1 MRIAISP
8 TTFKGTVGVID
19 ACIAIIK
26 GIRQRFPNADVIQ
39 LPVSDGGDG
48 FLESL
53 LFNCGGKFVNA
64 VVTGPRG
71 RHRQT
76 ICGILDDGRG
86 VVEMAKASGF
96 AMLEKEERNPLL
108 TTSYGTGELIRG
120 LIARGVQE
128 VVIGVGGSATI
139 DAGMGCMQALGVRF
153 LDQSGKDVEYVGR
166 EIGKVTAIDAG
177 DVSEEVRSCRLI
189 IAADVNN
196 VLLGDEGAV
205 FTYGKQKGL
214 KDSDAPFMED
224 AVAHL
229 AEVIKNGFGTDITTI
244 PGGGA
249 AGGIGAG
256 LFGVLRAEI
265 RDGAEQFFEMS
276 DFRKRIKGAEIIVTG
291 EGRFDSLTGY
301 GKVVQRI
308 LSIGRENN
316 MIVVVLAGEITE
328 GAEKLFS
335 DGRSFGIAITPS
347 GMSLSEAKARVHE
360 LLQRGSLEAMMKIA
374 KGTGEG
380 AS

>member
-1 MRIAISP
+1 MKIVISP

-26 GIRQRFPNADVIQ
+26 GVRQRFPHADVVQ
-39 LPVSDGGDG
+39 HPVADGGDG

-64 VVTGPRG
+64 VVIGPRG
-71 RHRQT
+71 RHRKT
-76 ICGILDDGRG
+76 MCGVLDDGMG

-96 AMLEKEERNPLL
+96 AMLEQEERNPLL
-108 TTSYGTGELIRG
+108 TTSHGTGELILG
-120 LIARGVQE
+120 LISRGVRE

-139 DAGMGCMQALGVRF
+139 DVGIGCMQALGVRF
-153 LDQSGKDVEYVGR
+153 LDESGKEIEYVGR
-166 EIGKVTAIDAG
+166 EIAKVRAIDTCKVAK
-177 DVSEEVRSCRLI
+177 EVRDCKLI

-214 KDSDAPFMED
+214 RDEDAPFMED
-224 AVAHL
+224 AVAHM
-229 AEVIKNGFGTDITTI
+229 ADVIKKECGRDITTVQ
-244 PGGGA
+244 GGGA

-256 LFGVLRAEI
+256 LFGVLNAEI
-265 RDGAEQFFEMS
+265 RDGAELFFQLS
-276 DFRKRIKGAEIIVTG
+276 SFRERIKGARAIITG

-308 LSIGRENN
+308 LAIGHEHN
-316 MIVVVLAGEITE
+316 MYVAVLAGEITD
-328 GAEKLFS
+328 GAEKLFN
-335 DGRSFGIAITPS
+335 DRRSFGIAITPAGVS
-347 GMSLSEAKARVHE
+347 FAEAKERVHE
-360 LLQRGSLEAMMKIA
+360 LLQRGSLEAVVKLA
-374 KGTGEG
+374 KWTGE
-380 AS
+380 AQ